1 MVTSG
6 HRQTSLRETLPGLR
20 RVLVRMAPYLRPHRG
35 LAVGGSVALVAS
47 VLTKLAEPWP
57 LKFIIDHVVQVS
69 DGSTGSGIAFID
81 GLPIMT
87 LLLVCALAIIVV
99 IGLRAMFDYIATIAF
114 ALAGNRVLTRVRG
127 DLFRHLLSLPQA
139 FHSKSKTG
147 DLTMRLIS
155 DVGMLK
161 ETAVTAAL
169 PLGVSVLVLVGMVSV
184 MLVLNWQLTL
194 IALLPLPLLWFSSL
208 HIGKKIQTV
217 ARKQRRNEG
226 DMAATSAET
235 MAGIRTVQALGVEQ
249 EVGDGFAG
257 ANEKSLKEG
266 IKAKRL
272 AAGLERLVDV
282 LVAFATASIL
292 YFGTLFVL
300 DGRLTPGD
308 LLVFITYLK
317 NMFRPVRDYAK
328 YSARLAKATAAGER
342 VVELLDTRSTVIDCP
357 DADLVD
363 NLTGQIELSDVS
375 FGYEHGETPALH
387 NVSVTIEPGER
398 VVVTGPSGSGKS
410 TFVSLLLRLYDPT
423 SGLVKID
430 GQDIRGIS
438 LQSLRRQISFVPQE
452 TLLFRASIRDNLILG
467 ADLDVTDEQIEKAAR
482 LASAHD
488 FIMQLPDGY
497 DTEIMER
504 GGTLSAGQRQRIA
517 LARASLR
524 QSPILILDEP
534 TVGLDNVN
542 EAEVSNAIWRL
553 AKGRTTLLITH
564 DLRLAK
570 QADRILCIDGG
581 YIAEDGT
588 HDRLVTQN
596 GPYAKLW
603 NRQGGDH
610 DVIAAE

>member
-35 LAVGGSVALVAS
+35 LVAGGSAALVAA

-69 DGSTGSGIAFID
+69 DGSSGSGIALVD
-81 GLPIMT
+81 DLPIMT
-87 LLLVCALAIIVV
+87 LLLVCALGIIVV

-114 ALAGNRVLTRVRG
+114 ALAGNRVLTRVRA
-127 DLFRHLLSLPQA
+127 DLFRHLLALPQA

-169 PLGVSVLVLVGMVSV
+169 PLAVSMLILVGMISV

-194 IALLPLPLLWFSSL
+194 IALLPLPLLWLFSL

-282 LVAFATASIL
+282 LVAFATALIL

-363 NLTGQIELSDVS
+363 NLNGQIELSEVS
-375 FGYEHGETPALH
+375 FGYDHGETPALH
-387 NVSVTIEPGER
+387 DVSVKIEPGER
-398 VVVTGPSGSGKS
+398 IVVTGPSGSGKS

-467 ADLDVTDEQIEKAAR
+467 ADIDVTDEQIEKAAR

-542 EAEVSNAIWRL
+542 EAVVSQAIWRL

-564 DLRLAK
+564 DLRLAQ
-570 QADRILCIDGG
+570 QADRILCVDGG
-581 YIAEDGT
+581 RIAEDGT
-588 HDRLVTQN
+588 HDRLVKQD
-596 GPYAKLW
+596 GPYARLW
-603 NRQGGDH
+603 NRQGGGH

>member
-20 RVLVRMAPYLRPHRG
+20 RVLVRMAPYLRPHRR
-35 LAVGGSVALVAS
+35 LVAGGSAALVAA

-69 DGSTGSGIAFID
+69 DGSSGSGIAFVD
-81 GLPIMT
+81 DLPIMT
-87 LLLVCALAIIVV
+87 LLLVCALGIIAV

-114 ALAGNRVLTRVRG
+114 ALAGNRVLTRVRA
-127 DLFRHLLSLPQA
+127 DLFRHLLALPQA

-169 PLGVSVLVLVGMVSV
+169 PLAVSMLILVGMISV

-363 NLTGQIELSDVS
+363 NLNGQIELSEVS
-375 FGYEHGETPALH
+375 FGYDHGETPALH
-387 NVSVTIEPGER
+387 DVSVKIEPGER
-398 VVVTGPSGSGKS
+398 IVVTGPSGSGKS

-504 GGTLSAGQRQRIA
+504 GGSLSAGQRQRIA

-542 EAEVSNAIWRL
+542 EAVVSQAIWRL

-564 DLRLAK
+564 DLRLAQ
-570 QADRILCIDGG
+570 QADRILCVDGG
-581 YIAEDGT
+581 RIAEDGT
-588 HDRLVTQN
+588 HDRLIKQD
-596 GPYAKLW
+596 GPYARLW
-603 NRQGGDH
+603 NRQGGGH